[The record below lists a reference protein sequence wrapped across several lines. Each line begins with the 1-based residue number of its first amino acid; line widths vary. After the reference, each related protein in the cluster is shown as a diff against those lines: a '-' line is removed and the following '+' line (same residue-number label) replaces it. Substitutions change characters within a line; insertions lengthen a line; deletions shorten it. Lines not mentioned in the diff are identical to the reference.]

1 MGTARPICFSNS
13 GSESVK
19 TDSIFYQ
26 LFQNFPSIF
35 FELIGQPASTGNTY
49 QFTSVEVKQTAFR
62 IDGLFLPSDDSADQP
77 IYFVEVQFQRDE
89 RFYQRFFG
97 EIFLY
102 LSQYERANDWRG
114 VVIFRS
120 KSLDP
125 GVKPQY
131 RELLASPRIRRIY
144 LDELGEAADQSL
156 GVGAVKLVV
165 ETKNKAVDLARQLL
179 NKASQEIAD
188 EALRRQVIELIE
200 TIVLYKF
207 PQMTRQEME
216 AMFGFSELKQTRY
229 FQDVMQ
235 EAKEEGLQEG
245 EMKAKLE
252 AVPRLLA
259 LGLTVE
265 QVAEALSLTIEQ
277 VRQAAEAKTSD

>member
-1 MGTARPICFSNS
+1 M
-13 GSESVK
+13 K
-19 TDSIFYQ
+19 TDSIFYH
-26 LFQNFPSIF
+26 LFQTFPSIF
-35 FELIGQPASTGNTY
+35 FEVIGQTESTGNTY

-120 KSLDP
+120 KNLDP

-131 RELLASPRIRRIY
+131 RELLTSPRIRRIY

-156 GVGAVKLVV
+156 GVSVVKLVV
-165 ETKNKAVDLARQLL
+165 ETKNKAPELARQLL
-179 NKASQEIAD
+179 NKATQEIAD
-188 EALRRQVIELIE
+188 EVVRRQVIELIE

-216 AMFGFSELKQTRY
+216 AMFGFSELKQTRVY
-229 FQDVMQ
+229 QDAV
-235 EAKEEGLQEG
+235 EEGEL
-245 EMKAKLE
+245 KAKLE
-252 AVPRLLA
+252 AVPRFLA

-265 QVAEALSLTIEQ
+265 QVAQGLGLTIEQ

>member
-1 MGTARPICFSNS
+1 MGTAHPICFFNS

-77 IYFVEVQFQRDE
+77 IYFVEVQFQRDP

-102 LSQYERANDWRG
+102 LSQYERPNDWRG
-114 VVIFRS
+114 AVIFKNR
-120 KSLDP
+120 SLDP
-125 GVKPQY
+125 GVQAQY
-131 RELLASPRIRRIY
+131 RELLTSPRVRRIY
-144 LDELGEAADQSL
+144 LDELGEAADRSL
-156 GVGAVKLVV
+156 GVGVVKLVV
-165 ETKNKAVDLARQLL
+165 ETKKKATELARQLL

-188 EALRRQVIELIE
+188 EAIRRQVIELIE

-216 AMFGFSELKQTRY
+216 AMFGFSELKQTRVY
-229 FQDVMQ
+229 QDAV
-235 EAKEEGLQEG
+235 EEGKLE
-245 EMKAKLE
+245 AKLE
-252 AVPRLLA
+252 AVSRLLT

-265 QVAEALSLTIEQ
+265 QVAEALGLTIEQ
-277 VRQAAEAKTSD
+277 AKQAAEAKTSD

>member
-1 MGTARPICFSNS
+1 VGTARPICFSNS

-77 IYFVEVQFQRDE
+77 IYFVEVQFQRDP

-102 LSQYERANDWRG
+102 LSQYERPNDWRG
-114 VVIFRS
+114 AVIFKNR
-120 KSLDP
+120 SLDP
-125 GVKPQY
+125 GVQAQY
-131 RELLASPRIRRIY
+131 RELLTSPRVRRIY
-144 LDELGEAADQSL
+144 LDELEAAARSL
-156 GVGAVKLVV
+156 GVGVVRLVV

-179 NKASQEIAD
+179 NKANQEIAD

-207 PQMTRQEME
+207 PQMTRQELE
-216 AMFGFSELKQTRY
+216 AMFGFDELKQTRY
-229 FQDVMQ
+229 FQDVEQ
-235 EAKEEGLQEG
+235 EAKE
-245 EMKAKLE
+245 KALLE

-259 LGLTVE
+259 LGLSVE
-265 QVAEALSLTIEQ
+265 QVAQALGLTEEQ
-277 VRQAAEAKTSD
+277 VRLAQSGQTSN